1 MKLKRWIPGATTFA
15 GAGIFWALT
24 VERIVL
30 ESWPTWLLASVATI
44 LTTLGVLIMRWDQ
57 KLTEQRNADKQ
68 ALFDHISPKIEAWL
82 PGSSPPPDTPKNL
95 PSLLD
100 PEFTSKI
107 CESDG
112 AVRQRGRVPAPA
124 EVDE

>member
-107 CESDG
+107 CE
-112 AVRQRGRVPAPA
+112 
-124 EVDE
+124 